1 MVLQSLKK
9 MKKNKESNILYGS
22 HNSMTFLP
30 PKHWWGY
37 LGLWIAR
44 CQNKTLEEQFNAG
57 ARVFDL
63 RVCYDT
69 DALNVRFAHGA
80 IEFKYVKNY
89 SFYDVIITLY
99 ELAKKNNC
107 KVYIRLILEKSDNDF
122 ECYMFSQ
129 LCEDLDDER
138 YYTDHLTFFGG
149 NRKGDW
155 KKLYTFNG
163 NIPDALNNQFVSSM
177 MPDARWYEKICPY
190 LYAKRMNKAN
200 KAKMKEVVNLFDFI

>member
-1 MVLQSLKK
+1 
-9 MKKNKESNILYGS
+9 MKEEIIYGS

-57 ARVFDL
+57 ARVFDF
-63 RVCYDT
+63 RIHYGYGDWE
-69 DALNVRFAHGA
+69 FAHGLVN
-80 IEFKYVKNY
+80 FKSDI
-89 SFYDVIITLY
+89 SFWKYLGILKTL
-99 ELAKKNNC
+99 ARANNETI
-107 KVYIRLILEKSDNDF
+107 YIRLILEKYESD
-122 ECYMFSQ
+122 
-129 LCEDLDDER
+129 EDCDCFIRYCKALER
-138 YYTDHLTFFGG
+138 EEYSNLKFFGG

-155 KKLYTFNG
+155 KKLYTFKD

-190 LYAKRMNKAN
+190 LYAKRMNKEN
-200 KAKMKEVVNLFDFI
+200 KGKMKEVINLFDFV